1 MREWTAFPSEVFMA
15 QDAAIR
21 LSTVSVVEAL
31 AASLRDRVLD
41 GQLTPG
47 TTLAETEIA
56 AEYGVS
62 RPTARSAVTALVHE
76 GLLRRDANKPA
87 YVPQLTRADV
97 DDLFLVRTPLETQ
110 VVRVLVERGT
120 VPVSAAERAITDLDR
135 MGPDTPHSTFVE
147 SDLRFHQSLVDAVGS
162 PRLSRLYRGIK
173 GEMHLCMV
181 QTRHTLG
188 RERIV
193 AEHGG
198 ILEALRASDAEE
210 AIRRMRAHLDGACSS
225 LQQLFGSGED

>member
-1 MREWTAFPSEVFMA
+1 MS

-21 LSTVSVVEAL
+21 LSTVSVVDAL

-41 GQLTPG
+41 GQLASG
-47 TTLAETEIA
+47 TTFAETEIA

-76 GLLRRDANKPA
+76 GLLHREANKHA
-87 YVPQLTRADV
+87 YVPHLTRADV

-110 VVRVLVERGT
+110 VIQVLVGRGT
-120 VPVSAAERAITDLDR
+120 VPVTAAERAIADLDR
-135 MGPDTPHSTFVE
+135 LGPDAPHSAFVE
-147 SDLRFHQSLVDAVGS
+147 SDLRFHQSLVDAVDS

-193 AEHGG
+193 AEHCAV
-198 ILEALRASDAEE
+198 LEALRAGDADE
-210 AIRRMRAHLDGACSS
+210 AVRRMRDHLDGACRS
-225 LQQLFGSGED
+225 LQRLLEEKGDRPAAATR

>member
-1 MREWTAFPSEVFMA
+1 MA

-21 LSTVSVVEAL
+21 LSTVSVVDAL
-31 AASLRDRVLD
+31 AASLRCRVLD
-41 GQLTPG
+41 GQLVPG
-47 TTLAETEIA
+47 STFAETEIA

-76 GLLRRDANKPA
+76 GLLQRDANKPA

-97 DDLFLVRTPLETQ
+97 DDLFLVRIPLETQ
-110 VVRVLVERGT
+110 VVRVLVENGT
-120 VPVSAAERAITDLDR
+120 VPVTAAERAIADLDR
-135 MGPDTPHSTFVE
+135 LGTEAAHSAFVE

-162 PRLSRLYRGIK
+162 PRLSRLYRGIQ
-173 GEMHLCMV
+173 GEVHLCMV

-193 AEHGG
+193 VEHGG
-198 ILEALRASDAEE
+198 VLDALRAGDAEE
-210 AIRRMRAHLDGACSS
+210 AVHRMGEHLDGACRS
-225 LQQLFGSGED
+225 LRRLFEEKGD

>member
-1 MREWTAFPSEVFMA
+1 MT
-15 QDAAIR
+15 QDAGIR

-41 GQLTPG
+41 GQLGPG
-47 TTLAETEIA
+47 TTFTETEIA
-56 AEYGVS
+56 TEYGVS
-62 RPTARSAVTALVHE
+62 RPTSRSAVTALVHE
-76 GLLRRDANKPA
+76 GLLKREANKPA

-97 DDLFLVRTPLETQ
+97 EDLFLVRIPLETQ
-110 VVRVLVERGT
+110 VVRVLVARGT
-120 VPVSAAERAITDLDR
+120 VPFTAAERAIADLDR
-135 MGPDTPHSTFVE
+135 LRADSPHSAFVE

-173 GEMHLCMV
+173 GEVHLCMV

-193 AEHGG
+193 AEHSGV
-198 ILEALRASDAEE
+198 LAALRTDDAE
-210 AIRRMRAHLDGACSS
+210 AAARRMTAHLDGACTS
-225 LQQLFGSGED
+225 LRQLFEAHAV

>member
-1 MREWTAFPSEVFMA
+1 MA

-41 GQLTPG
+41 GQLAPG

-56 AEYGVS
+56 VGYGVS

-76 GLLRRDANKPA
+76 GLLHRDANKPA
-87 YVPQLTRADV
+87 YVPHLTRADV
-97 DDLFLVRTPLETQ
+97 DDLFLVRTPLEAQ
-110 VVRVLVERGT
+110 VVRVLVDRGT
-120 VPVSAAERAITDLDR
+120 VPVTAAERAIADLDR
-135 MGPDTPHSTFVE
+135 LGPDAPHSTFVE

-193 AEHGG
+193 AEHGA
-198 ILEALRASDAEE
+198 ILEALRAGQAEE
-210 AIRRMRAHLDGACSS
+210 AVRRMRAHLDGACSS
-225 LQQLFGSGED
+225 LQLIFDGDRA

>member
-1 MREWTAFPSEVFMA
+1 MA

-47 TTLAETEIA
+47 TAIAETEIA
-56 AEYGVS
+56 TGYGVS
-62 RPTARSAVTALVHE
+62 RPTARSAVTMLVHE
-76 GLLRRDANKPA
+76 GLLHRHANKSA
-87 YVPQLTRADV
+87 YVPHLTRADV

-110 VVRVLVERGT
+110 VVRVLVERDA
-120 VPVSAAERAITDLDR
+120 VPVTAAERAIADLGR
-135 MGPDTPHSTFVE
+135 LGPEAPHSAFVE
-147 SDLRFHQSLVDAVGS
+147 SDLRFHQSLVDAIGS
-162 PRLSRLYRGIK
+162 PRLSRIYRGIK

-193 AEHGG
+193 AEHGAV
-198 ILEALRASDAEE
+198 LQALRAGDAAE
-210 AIRRMRAHLDGACSS
+210 AIRRMEDHLDGAHTS
-225 LQQLFGSGED
+225 LQRIFEAGEFA

>member
-1 MREWTAFPSEVFMA
+1 MA
-15 QDAAIR
+15 QEAAIR
-21 LSTVSVVEAL
+21 LSTVSVVDAL
-31 AASLRDRVLD
+31 VASLRGRVLD
-41 GQLTPG
+41 GRLGPG
-47 TTLAETEIA
+47 TTFAETEIA

-76 GLLRRDANKPA
+76 GLLHREANKPA

-110 VVRVLVERGT
+110 VVKVLVEKDA
-120 VPVSAAERAITDLDR
+120 VPVTAAERAIADLDR
-135 MGPDTPHSTFVE
+135 LGPGAPHSEFVE

-162 PRLSRLYRGIK
+162 PRLSRLYRGIQ
-173 GEMHLCMV
+173 GEVHLCMV

-198 ILEALRASDAEE
+198 VLEALRAGDAEV
-210 AIRRMRAHLDGACSS
+210 AVDRMREHLDGACRS
-225 LQQLFGSGED
+225 LQRLFEGEQRGA